1 MRGLTIISMLWNF
14 VLFFSILPFSYGAIE
29 QDDVVM
35 AFTFA
40 GGDSKLGKVAKG
52 ILEDVS
58 GKGHDGIFQQEPK
71 WAKGVWGAGLQV
83 SPVGKRSWNAA
94 TVPHKYDM
102 ES

>member
-1 MRGLTIISMLWNF
+1 MMRLTMISTLWS
-14 VLFFSILPFSYGAIE
+14 VVFFFTTLQFSHGAIE
-29 QDDVVM
+29 QDDVIM